1 MVVGKFFLTA
11 AILERLNPAK
21 RITCHFIF
29 RCSCLIPFTLM
40 NTCSYM
46 LYKANPYT
54 TGKLKINNTKGS
66 NNDFNV
72 SKLKNSPGEIK
83 RQEIALMK
91 ITTPHT
97 ANNTSKNRFADKCF
111 LSIEA
116 IAYLQVLTQAFHRA
130 ANRTN
135 TAFQKRNKKWAYL
148 SMFR

>member
-1 MVVGKFFLTA
+1 
-11 AILERLNPAK
+11 
-21 RITCHFIF
+21 
-29 RCSCLIPFTLM
+29 M

-46 LYKANPYT
+46 LYKANPYI
-54 TGKLKINNTKGS
+54 TGKLKTNNTKGS

-116 IAYLQVLTQAFHRA
+116 IAYKADIKTVAGTIISSTVRLNV
-130 ANRTN
+130 
-135 TAFQKRNKKWAYL
+135 QKPTKNSMITEIATL
-148 SMFR
+148 SFNNFLNDNLE